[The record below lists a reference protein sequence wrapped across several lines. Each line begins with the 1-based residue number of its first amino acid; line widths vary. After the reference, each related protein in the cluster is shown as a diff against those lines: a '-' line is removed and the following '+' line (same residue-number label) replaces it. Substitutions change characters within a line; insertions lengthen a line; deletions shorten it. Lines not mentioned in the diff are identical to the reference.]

1 MFDKLNKI
9 LFIAIAHPDESV
21 KDRALEQLHGVL
33 SEIAERHAK
42 SKIEDVLWLLK
53 QRLGDLELSQIR
65 LGDRSLDELVKDKGL
80 AIKKAKKVFSY
91 RPELRMPKKL
101 LRLKNDY

>member
-1 MFDKLNKI
+1 MIMMFDKLNEI
-9 LFIAIAHPDESV
+9 LFIAVAHPDES
-21 KDRALEQLHGVL
+21 
-33 SEIAERHAK
+33 
-42 SKIEDVLWLLK
+42 
-53 QRLGDLELSQIR
+53 
-65 LGDRSLDELVKDKGL
+65 VKDKGL